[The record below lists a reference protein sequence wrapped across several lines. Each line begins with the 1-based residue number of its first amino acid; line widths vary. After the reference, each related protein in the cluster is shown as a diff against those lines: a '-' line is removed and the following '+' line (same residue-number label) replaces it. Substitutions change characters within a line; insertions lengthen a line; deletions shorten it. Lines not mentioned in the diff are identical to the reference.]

1 MIAGKLQVY
10 LSTKK
15 TRLQEHKTENAG
27 RLQEHLKYISVVSA
41 ARMKKINVSR
51 KKNLCGKISVPADK
65 SISHR
70 AMLLSSLAEG
80 KTIIENFLE
89 AGDCLSTVSCLKKLG
104 VNIKKIKNGHWVV
117 EGKGKRSFREPL
129 QLLDAGNSGTTA
141 RILSGILAGCDFT
154 SVLTGDKSLQTRP
167 MKRVTAPLRKT
178 GADIY
183 GRGNGNFLPLV
194 IEGKKKLKCVSH
206 QLDVASAQ
214 VKSALLLAGL
224 FADGETRVQEPGS
237 SRDHTERM
245 LKGFGVHVQNKNGTI
260 AISGDGKL
268 CGTTLKIPGDISS
281 AAFFIA
287 AALLCEKSQLIIE
300 NITLNPTRTGFL
312 SVLKRMGAKI
322 KIADKSMQCSE
333 PVGSLHVE
341 TSSLKGCKI
350 SKEEI
355 PSLIDEIPV
364 LAVLATQA
372 HGETIIRGAG
382 ELRVKE
388 TDRIKSMTSQLTKMG
403 ARIEEFEDGMAIQGR
418 TPLHGTD
425 VESFG
430 DHRTAMSLCIAGLAA
445 DGETTVYNTQCIS
458 ISFPSFEK
466 TLNSL

>member
-1 MIAGKLQVY
+1 
-10 LSTKK
+10 
-15 TRLQEHKTENAG
+15 
-27 RLQEHLKYISVVSA
+27 
-41 ARMKKINVSR
+41 MKKINVSR
-51 KKNLCGKISVPADK
+51 KKKLRGKISVPADK

-80 KTIIENFLE
+80 KTVIENFLE
-89 AGDCLSTVSCLKKLG
+89 AGDCLSTVSCLKKIG
-104 VNIKKIKNGHWVV
+104 ANIERIKPGRWQVH
-117 EGKGKRSFREPL
+117 GKGKHGFCEPL

-154 SVLTGDKSLQTRP
+154 SILTGDKSLQTRP
-167 MKRVTAPLRKT
+167 MKRVTAPLRKM

-183 GRGNGNFLPLV
+183 GRGGGNFLPLV
-194 IEGKKKLKCVSH
+194 IEGKKKLKGVSH
-206 QLDVASAQ
+206 MLDVASAQ
-214 VKSALLLAGL
+214 AKSALLLAGL

-245 LKGFGVHVQNKNGTI
+245 LKGFGVNVKRENGAVSI
-260 AISGDGKL
+260 RGDAVLSG
-268 CGTTLKIPGDISS
+268 THIKIPSDLSS
-281 AAFFIA
+281 AAFFVA
-287 AALLCEKSQLIIE
+287 AALLCEKSRLLIE
-300 NITLNPTRTGFL
+300 NVTLNPMRTGFL
-312 SVLKRMGAKI
+312 SVLKRMGANI
-322 KIADKSMQCSE
+322 KIVRKTTQCNE

-341 TSSLKGCKI
+341 TSALKECKI

-355 PSLIDEIPV
+355 PSLIDEIPI
-364 LAVLATQA
+364 LCVLATQA

-388 TDRIKSMTSQLTKMG
+388 TDRIKSMTSQLRKMG
-403 ARIEEFEDGMAIQGR
+403 ARVEEFEDGMVIHGH

-445 DGETTVYNTQCIS
+445 NGETTVHDTKCIS
-458 ISFPSFEK
+458 ISFPAFEK
-466 TLNSL
+466 TLRGL